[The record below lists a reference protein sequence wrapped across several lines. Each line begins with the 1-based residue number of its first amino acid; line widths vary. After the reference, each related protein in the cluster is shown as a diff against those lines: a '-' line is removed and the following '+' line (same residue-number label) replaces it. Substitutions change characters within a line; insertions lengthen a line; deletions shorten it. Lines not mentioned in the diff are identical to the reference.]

1 MSLEKPYPGQST
13 PTRVVRPDP
22 LYRLLTPAEDSDWE
36 CAFMDAVITPST
48 TLAPS
53 NYGWRVENDNKDID
67 KNTFETGKS
76 LAPDFEF
83 STTFYNENP
92 TDNIP
97 IEISH
102 EETVTEIEV
111 PINTSANIPEGTLAL
126 TDIHS
131 RPKTSNELINTWT
144 PQTYPETG
152 QQLFLQPTDKSS
164 FVCLPLHLVE
174 GRKHPEQPT
183 VGEKT
188 FEEETVVYPKL
199 NSSKKDIKQE
209 PKAEFFDTCNILQW
223 AIDDQQIGD
232 LNDLVDANPG
242 AAVHDNKHLTAANFA
257 KQNEFQGERKGSS
270 KFNSFDPPKSYSS
283 QSSYSQPSTTENTSF
298 FSTDDDSETPL
309 KRKRGRPAR
318 ETPLPI
324 TPKLPRLNPHSDSDS
339 CGGLTDSE
347 VSALKYRRMRDLNNE
362 ASKRCRQSRKER
374 LTIQEVQVKELQI
387 KNEKLKKIIGQM
399 EQKIRIL
406 KSKILTDVSNPSV
419 RSAVAG
425 RIMTEQSSTGPET
438 TESMIQQEKGPS
450 DFETFWSG

>member
-13 PTRVVRPDP
+13 PTGVGRPDP

-53 NYGWRVENDNKDID
+53 NYCWRVENDTDTDDNKF
-67 KNTFETGKS
+67 KTGKS
-76 LAPDFEF
+76 VLPSFES
-83 STTFYNENP
+83 STSFYNENP
-92 TDNIP
+92 SDNYP
-97 IEISH
+97 IEICH
-102 EETVTEIEV
+102 EETITELEIPV
-111 PINTSANIPEGTLAL
+111 NTSANIPEGTLAL
-126 TDIHS
+126 TDINS
-131 RPKTSNELINTWT
+131 GSKTTNELVNTWT

-152 QQLFLQPTDKSS
+152 QQLFLQPTDKSN

-174 GRKHPEQPT
+174 GKEHPEQPT
-183 VGEKT
+183 VAIKKSDERT
-188 FEEETVVYPKL
+188 ILYPKL
-199 NSSKKDIKQE
+199 SSSTKEIKQE

-232 LNDLVDANPG
+232 LNDLVNVNPG
-242 AAVHDNKHLTAANFA
+242 TAVPDNKYLTPVNFA
-257 KQNEFQGERKGSS
+257 KENKFQREGKESGPFQSTVL
-270 KFNSFDPPKSYSS
+270 PKTNSS
-283 QSSYSQPSTTENTSF
+283 QSSYSKSSIGENSSF
-298 FSTDDDSETPL
+298 FSTDDDCETPL

-318 ETPLPI
+318 ETPLDI

-374 LTIQEVQVKELQI
+374 LTVQEVQAKELQI
-387 KNEKLKKIIGQM
+387 KNEKLKTIIRQM

-406 KSKILTDVSNPSV
+406 KSKILSDVSNPSV
-419 RSAVAG
+419 RTAVAS
-425 RIMTEQSSTGPET
+425 RLESQQSSTEPEL
-438 TESMIQQEKGPS
+438 TESMTQQEEGPH
-450 DFETFWSG
+450 DFDAFWSP